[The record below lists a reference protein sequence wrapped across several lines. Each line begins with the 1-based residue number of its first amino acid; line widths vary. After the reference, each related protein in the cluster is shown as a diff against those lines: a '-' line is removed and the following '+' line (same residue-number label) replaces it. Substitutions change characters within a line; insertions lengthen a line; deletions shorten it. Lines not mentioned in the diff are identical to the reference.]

1 MRNIKDPR
9 ASQLATLRIA
19 LRVSRQRC
27 LLLERQVSRLLSSDP
42 IVAAEAEVARLERR
56 VIDCEDRWSEA
67 ESENYALRKAL
78 GWQERRA
85 GGGTAYWGTT
95 CLFTPAVDDR
105 NATARIDAA
114 SKRNVTGI
122 SRNVTFHL
130 CSIRLSPA
138 MLASL
143 QRRFRTRALTLCSA
157 IRPMSA
163 RASMKVSM

>member
-85 GGGTAYWGTT
+85 G
-95 CLFTPAVDDR
+95 
-105 NATARIDAA
+105 
-114 SKRNVTGI
+114 
-122 SRNVTFHL
+122 
-130 CSIRLSPA
+130 
-138 MLASL
+138 
-143 QRRFRTRALTLCSA
+143 
-157 IRPMSA
+157 
-163 RASMKVSM
+163 